1 MKLFSKPFKKNWFRH
16 LLQWGVLIA
25 IIVTLTNIFSSGPS
39 DPEAYCPFG
48 GLQALGSYLANETL
62 ACSMTT
68 LQVAIGIIFAVGI
81 ILFGKLFCG
90 YLCPLGWASEY
101 LYKVRG
107 KTKIKGLQI
116 ANGTVSDKLLRSIKY
131 ILLFLIFY
139 ISVTTSELF
148 CKNFDPY
155 YAAATGFKGEITL
168 WMTVIAFAILF
179 FGSFFIKMFWCKYI
193 CPLGALSNLFKFGVA
208 FLSLTALYAILALV
222 GLTIPW
228 VYLLIAACLM
238 GYILEIVMVKPKV
251 FPLIHVHRS
260 EDACIDCGLCS
271 KRCPYSLPVD
281 TSLVT
286 KEVDCT
292 LCGECISVCPT
303 DALTFNKKKSFRWLP
318 AILVIVLF
326 IAGLIFGSQSE
337 IPTINERWGDNIEDV
352 NLKTYTM
359 DGLSSVHCFGSSKT
373 FAAKLRQIPGVY
385 GVSTFVKS
393 RTANILYNPNEISEE
408 EILGATYVPVKF
420 KIATPPKSKDSLK
433 VVTIYTEGM
442 YDVSDPRNL
451 GIQLKQFGEGKYFGV
466 ETEFSCPLTV
476 RIYMDKDEPVD
487 ESFLKQTVEKKQ
499 LVVVANG
506 QEKITDLN
514 FHFEGV
520 GDEVFTISRR
530 DFLERQFNSYKSNY
544 KEALEKYADL
554 DSATLVIPFPE
565 LELPL
570 HARNLPYLSSYLS
583 LTDGVLRLETY
594 LDKNDLPSITITY
607 VPSVISIDK
616 LWDTLSSDI
625 WKARMTTGEILEV
638 DAKYDFTEKRELI
651 E

>member
-1 MKLFSKPFKKNWFRH
+1 M
-16 LLQWGVLIA
+16 
-25 IIVTLTNIFSSGPS
+25 
-39 DPEAYCPFG
+39 
-48 GLQALGSYLANETL
+48 
-62 ACSMTT
+62 
-68 LQVAIGIIFAVGI
+68 
-81 ILFGKLFCG
+81 
-90 YLCPLGWASEY
+90 
-101 LYKVRG
+101 
-107 KTKIKGLQI
+107 
-116 ANGTVSDKLLRSIKY
+116 
-131 ILLFLIFY
+131 
-139 ISVTTSELF
+139 
-148 CKNFDPY
+148 
-155 YAAATGFKGEITL
+155 
-168 WMTVIAFAILF
+168 
-179 FGSFFIKMFWCKYI
+179 
-193 CPLGALSNLFKFGVA
+193 
-208 FLSLTALYAILALV
+208 
-222 GLTIPW
+222 
-228 VYLLIAACLM
+228 
-238 GYILEIVMVKPKV
+238 
-251 FPLIHVHRS
+251 
-260 EDACIDCGLCS
+260 
-271 KRCPYSLPVD
+271 
-281 TSLVT
+281 
-286 KEVDCT
+286 
-292 LCGECISVCPT
+292 
-303 DALTFNKKKSFRWLP
+303 P

-433 VVTIYTEGM
+433 VVTIYTESM

-466 ETEFSCPLTV
+466 ETEFSCPLTI